1 MRPVLLVCED
11 CGTPYSGQSDG
22 EGTLRVQGGPD
33 CPRCGEANLREV
45 TSEEISGEAVE
56 GGSR

>member
-11 CGTPYSGQSDG
+11 CGTPYAGQSDG
-22 EGTLRVQGGPD
+22 EGALRVQGGPD
-33 CPRCGEANLREV
+33 CPRCEGANLREV
-45 TSEEISGEAVE
+45 TSEDISRKAVE

>member
-11 CGTPYSGQSDG
+11 CGTPYAGQSDR
-22 EGTLRVQGGPD
+22 EGALRVQGGPD
-33 CPRCGEANLREV
+33 CRRCGGANLREI
-45 TSEEISGEAVE
+45 TSEEVSGEAVE